1 MCDAE
6 PCALTNCPSEQYTS
20 NLLILIALH
29 ELIIQ
34 NKKKRKRIYRIN
46 HNWWTLTHLVQITEI
61 RILRD
66 NTQKKSVL
74 NNVHILVHVQSN
86 RKKQNFCALRVFFL
100 FLVFPRFWHFVF
112 HANFRELSPPFS
124 IGERVFVASGALSK
138 FITINKLVETKDKCA
153 DVRHDRQ
160 FNQL

>member
-86 RKKQNFCALRVFFL
+86 RKKQNFCALRVFF
-100 FLVFPRFWHFVF
+100 FVF
-112 HANFRELSPPFS
+112 GFS
-124 IGERVFVASGALSK
+124 TLLAFCFSRKFSGTVSTVF
-138 FITINKLVETKDKCA
+138 DW
-153 DVRHDRQ
+153 
-160 FNQL
+160 

>member
-6 PCALTNCPSEQYTS
+6 PCALTNSPSEQYTS

-66 NTQKKSVL
+66 NTQKKVY
-74 NNVHILVHVQSN
+74 
-86 RKKQNFCALRVFFL
+86 
-100 FLVFPRFWHFVF
+100 
-112 HANFRELSPPFS
+112 
-124 IGERVFVASGALSK
+124 
-138 FITINKLVETKDKCA
+138 
-153 DVRHDRQ
+153 
-160 FNQL
+160 

>member
-6 PCALTNCPSEQYTS
+6 PCALTNSPSEQYTS

-66 NTQKKSVL
+66 NTQQKSVL

-86 RKKQNFCALRVFFL
+86 RKKQNFCALRVFFC
-100 FLVFPRFWHFVF
+100 FWFF
-112 HANFRELSPPFS
+112 HASGILSFTQIFGNCLHRFRLVNAFLSP
-124 IGERVFVASGALSK
+124 
-138 FITINKLVETKDKCA
+138 LVPY
-153 DVRHDRQ
+153 Q
-160 FNQL
+160 SSLP